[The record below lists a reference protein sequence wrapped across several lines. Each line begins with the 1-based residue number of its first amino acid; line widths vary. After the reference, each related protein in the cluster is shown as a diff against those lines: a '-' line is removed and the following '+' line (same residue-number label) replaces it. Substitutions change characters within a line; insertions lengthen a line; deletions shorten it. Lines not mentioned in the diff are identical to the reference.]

1 MKGDHLPGKDHVVR
15 YCPGSKLAEDG
26 TPLATAFYL
35 RRNEKY
41 LSVEWME
48 YFQQRTREDA
58 IKKAAFIFS
67 EKLNVGSTAQMAIL
81 NVGNMCQHVHK
92 QTARTIRVLHEPGKN
107 DPAHAGIHDT
117 AQDEMI
123 IAELIAE
130 TVDSLFPFP
139 Q

>member
-1 MKGDHLPGKDHVVR
+1 MKGDHLPGNDHVAR
-15 YCPGSKLAEDG
+15 YCPGSKIAEDG

-35 RRNEKY
+35 RYNEKF

-48 YFQQRTREDA
+48 YWQQHTREDPV
-58 IKKAAFIFS
+58 KKAAAIFKQ
-67 EKLNVGSTAQMAIL
+67 KLNIGSTARMAVL
-81 NVGNMCQHVHK
+81 NVGNMCRHVK
-92 QTARTIRVLHEPGKN
+92 TRTASTICVLHEPSKN

-130 TVDSLFPFP
+130 TVVTLYAFP
-139 Q
+139 

>member
-1 MKGDHLPGKDHVVR
+1 MKGDHLPGNDHVVR

-26 TPLATAFYL
+26 APLATAFYL

-48 YFQQRTREDA
+48 YLQQHAKDDPV
-58 IKKAAFIFS
+58 KKVASIFK
-67 EKLNVGSTAQMAIL
+67 EKLNIGSTARMAVL
-81 NVGNMCQHVHK
+81 NVGNMRHHVK
-92 QTARTIRVLHEPGKN
+92 TQTASTIRVLHEPGKN

-123 IAELIAE
+123 IAELITE
-130 TVDSLFPFP
+130 TVAALYPFP
-139 Q
+139 